1 MLTFGMPV
9 YNQEGE
15 LGKLS
20 GVVIDPRQRT
30 VQWLIVSR
38 RGFLWDED
46 SRLIAPKAMTAQT
59 KQGLHL
65 NQTQWDFSVSRRYI
79 RMSDRHVGVPLDM
92 VVLSPRTPVHGVDG
106 LIGRLRGIELDAE
119 HRQLT
124 RLLIKGEWILGRE
137 WVVPAAWAD
146 ELTEEEIH
154 LNRLRREIRNDFSQ
168 PTSIAHVSSQA

>member
-65 NQTQWDFSVSRRYI
+65 NQTQWDFR
-79 RMSDRHVGVPLDM
+79 
-92 VVLSPRTPVHGVDG
+92 
-106 LIGRLRGIELDAE
+106 
-119 HRQLT
+119 
-124 RLLIKGEWILGRE
+124 
-137 WVVPAAWAD
+137 
-146 ELTEEEIH
+146 
-154 LNRLRREIRNDFSQ
+154 
-168 PTSIAHVSSQA
+168 